1 LRVSDTELTSLLIIV
16 GAAALAPLIADM
28 GRRFMVS
35 VVVVELVLGILIG
48 PQVLD
53 IARMGPTLET
63 LSTFGLAFL
72 FFLAGNEVEIE
83 RVRGRPVELALVG
96 WLISFALAL
105 VLAAMLQASGLTVDT
120 LYVGTALAAT
130 SMGTLVPILGDADDL
145 DTRFGAFVLA
155 AASVGEIGPIIA
167 VSVLFTSGGRHGTAA
182 LLVAIFGLT
191 AVGVALVGMRFRQER
206 IQRVMR
212 VTMFRS
218 GQFALRTS
226 IFVLVAMVYLANQ
239 FGLNIILGAFA
250 AGVVIG
256 LVGGPEEKEQLYV
269 KLESIGFGLFVP
281 IFFIT
286 TGIMFNLDAVLTPG
300 GLARLPLFLA
310 LFLVVR
316 GVPVFLLYRRDLA
329 PQDRPPF
336 ALLSATT
343 LPLVVAITALAVQ
356 QGQMR
361 SATAAAL
368 VGAGMVSVLL
378 FPPTALTQRLRSKQA
393 ATEAAEVIG

>member
-1 LRVSDTELTSLLIIV
+1 MSETELTSLLIIV
-16 GAAALAPLIADM
+16 GAAALAPLIADL
-28 GRRFMVS
+28 GRSLMVS
-35 VVVVELVLGILIG
+35 VVVVELLLGIVIG

-53 IARMGPTLET
+53 IAHMGPTIET
-63 LSTFGLAFL
+63 LNVFGLAFL

-83 RVRGRPVELALVG
+83 RVRGKPVELALVG
-96 WLISFALAL
+96 WVVSFVVALG
-105 VLAAMLQASGLTVDT
+105 LAAVLQASGLTVDT
-120 LYVGTALAAT
+120 LYVATALAAT

-155 AASVGEIGPIIA
+155 AASVGEVGPIIA

-182 LLVAIFGLT
+182 ILVAIFGLT
-191 AVGVALVGMRFRQER
+191 AVAVAFVGLKFRQER
-206 IQRVMR
+206 IQRVMK

-218 GQFALRTS
+218 GQFALRTA
-226 IFVLVAMVYLANQ
+226 IFVLVAMVYLADQ

-256 LVGGPEEKEQLYV
+256 LVGGPEEKDQLYV

-286 TGIMFNLDAVLTPG
+286 TGITFDLDAVLSPS
-300 GLARLPLFLA
+300 GLVRLPLFLA

-316 GVPVFLLYRRDLA
+316 GLPVYLFYRRDL
-329 PQDRPPF
+329 PRRDRPPF

-361 SATAAAL
+361 TSTAAAL
-368 VGAGMVSVLL
+368 VGAGMVSVLI
-378 FPPTALTQRLRSKQA
+378 FPPAALTQRLRSKRLEA
-393 ATEAAEVIG
+393 EAA

>member
-1 LRVSDTELTSLLIIV
+1 MSETELTSLLIIV
-16 GAAALAPLIADM
+16 GAAALAPLIADL
-28 GRRFMVS
+28 GRSLMVS
-35 VVVVELVLGILIG
+35 VVVVELLLGIVIG

-53 IARMGPTLET
+53 IAHMGPTIET
-63 LSTFGLAFL
+63 LNVFGLAFL

-96 WLISFALAL
+96 WVVSFVVALG
-105 VLAAMLQASGLTVDT
+105 LAAVLQISGLTVDT
-120 LYVGTALAAT
+120 LYVATALAAT

-155 AASVGEIGPIIA
+155 AASVGEVGPIIA

-182 LLVAIFGLT
+182 ILVAIFALT
-191 AVGVALVGMRFRQER
+191 AVAVAFVGLKFRQER
-206 IQRVMR
+206 IQRVMKK
-212 VTMFRS
+212 TMFRS
-218 GQFALRTS
+218 GQFALRTA
-226 IFVLVAMVYLANQ
+226 IFVLVAMVYLADQ

-286 TGIMFNLDAVLTPG
+286 TGITFDLDAVLSPS
-300 GLARLPLFLA
+300 GLVRLPLFLA

-316 GVPVFLLYRRDLA
+316 GLPAFLFYRRDLA
-329 PQDRPPF
+329 SRDRPPF

-361 SATAAAL
+361 TSTAAAL
-368 VGAGMVSVLL
+368 VGAGMVSVLI
-378 FPPTALTQRLRSKQA
+378 FPPAALKQRLRSKQLEA
-393 ATEAAEVIG
+393 EAA

>member
-1 LRVSDTELTSLLIIV
+1 MSETELTSLLIIV
-16 GAAALAPLIADM
+16 GAAALAPLIADL
-28 GRRFMVS
+28 GRSLMVS
-35 VVVVELVLGILIG
+35 VVVVELLLGIVIG

-53 IARMGPTLET
+53 IAHMGPTIDT
-63 LSTFGLAFL
+63 LNVFGLAFL

-83 RVRGRPVELALVG
+83 RVRGKPVELALVG
-96 WLISFALAL
+96 WVVSFVVALG
-105 VLAAMLQASGLTVDT
+105 LAAVLQASGLTVDT
-120 LYVGTALAAT
+120 LYVATALAAT

-155 AASVGEIGPIIA
+155 AASVGEVGPIIA

-182 LLVAIFGLT
+182 ILVAIFALT
-191 AVGVALVGMRFRQER
+191 AVGRG
-206 IQRVMR
+206 
-212 VTMFRS
+212 
-218 GQFALRTS
+218 LRGREVPPGADPAGDEEDDVS
-226 IFVLVAMVYLANQ
+226 QWPVRPAYRHLRAGAMVYLADQ

-256 LVGGPEEKEQLYV
+256 LVGGPEEKDQLYV

-286 TGIMFNLDAVLTPG
+286 TGITFDLDAVLSPS
-300 GLARLPLFLA
+300 GLVRLPLFLA

-316 GVPVFLLYRRDLA
+316 GLPVYLFYRRDLS
-329 PQDRPPF
+329 PRDRPPF

-361 SATAAAL
+361 TSTAAAL
-368 VGAGMVSVLL
+368 VGAGMVSVLI
-378 FPPTALTQRLRSKQA
+378 FPPAALKQRLRVE
-393 ATEAAEVIG
+393 TVGGRGGVRIR